1 MDENLKGR
9 RKTVVKIGPPNALN
23 LGFCVVNVRKICSW
37 LPAAHAYALLPAAA
51 AAAVCVAG
59 SSVEAL
65 YCSSHSRLPAF
76 HYWQETL

>member
-37 LPAAHAYALLPAAA
+37 LPAAHAYALLPATTAAA

-65 YCSSHSRLPAF
+65 
-76 HYWQETL
+76 